1 MQQIWIER
9 RKWPDTPHYGH
20 AGWVLGEDDHG
31 LWLELRVGTPVYR
44 GEDVAFHLTSGGLML
59 VPQTDDYLAWFLEYG
74 ELELY
79 VDVVSGTVRTAT
91 SVITVDLDLDVIR
104 RRDGTVDLLD
114 VDEFE
119 AHQVELDY
127 PDDLVDHAEGAS
139 QQILAAVSDDRE
151 PFSGAA
157 ARLWMTRRQ
166 L

>member
-1 MQQIWIER
+1 VQQIWIER
-9 RKWPDTPHYGH
+9 RKWPDTPHYGQS
-20 AGWVLGEDDHG
+20 GWVLGEDDHG

-44 GEDVAFHLTSGGLML
+44 GEDVVFHLTSGGLML
-59 VPQTDDYLAWFLEYG
+59 VPWTGDYLAWFLEYG

-91 SVITVDLDLDVIR
+91 SVITIDLDLDVIR

-127 PDDLVDHAEGAS
+127 PDDLVDHAERAS
-139 QQILAAVSDDRE
+139 QQILAAVRNDQE

-157 ARLWMTRRQ
+157 TQAWMTRRQ